1 MEKTTENM
9 KFSKKFLEESKSLEA
24 GLKKV
29 SENLIAEE
37 KKNNGYLIIAD
48 DKGNIKKV
56 PAKDL

>member
-1 MEKTTENM
+1 MESNKIKTDLSEKM
-9 KFSKKFLEESKSLEA
+9 KIGFTKA
-24 GLKKV
+24 RN
-29 SENLIAEE
+29 NLIAEE